1 MNTQI
6 TTALINIIITLLLTT
21 GACYIVILFIEF
33 LSNKRRYK
41 SKYSSKA
48 QTKTDKQS
56 INPTLIVVITN
67 LIGFLFFIVY
77 LFKDII
83 GNTNQIPLKTE
94 TVISENITH
103 KESET
108 EITSSESY
116 NMDNETN
123 LFNNEPELVEYRI
136 TYDISYDE
144 LSKNEKDFYDKIIST
159 AMNKDNT
166 FITDKELSFNLNSE
180 ISENESIR
188 VQSVFYNNYPDVTIY
203 TTRYSDAWMYHV
215 THLLNGVP
223 LYRTYYFNVKYKQ

>member
-1 MNTQI
+1 MKII
-6 TTALINIIITLLLTT
+6 TILINEIVALILTA

-33 LSNKRRYK
+33 LFNKKHYK
-41 SKYSSKA
+41 SKYSSKK
-48 QTKTDKQS
+48 QTKFNKNNKQT

-67 LIGFLFFIVY
+67 LIVCLYLVAY

-116 NMDNETN
+116 NMDNETD
-123 LFNNEPELVEYRI
+123 LFDNEPIKYRI

-180 ISENESIR
+180 ISQNESIR

-223 LYRTYYFNVKYKQ
+223 LYRTYYFNVKYKK

>member
-6 TTALINIIITLLLTT
+6 TTVLINIIVTILLTA

-33 LSNKRRYK
+33 LFNKRRYK

-48 QTKTDKQS
+48 QTKTNKQA

-67 LIGFLFFIVY
+67 LIGFLFLTVY

-108 EITSSESY
+108 GITSSESY
-116 NMDNETN
+116 DTDNETDI
-123 LFNNEPELVEYRI
+123 FDHEPIKYRI

-144 LSKNEKDFYDKIIST
+144 LSNNEKDFYDKIIST

-223 LYRTYYFNVKYKQ
+223 LYRTYYFNVKYKK

>member
-1 MNTQI
+1 MKYFKKGIKSMTYKQNKSTI
-6 TTALINIIITLLLTT
+6 HPALKLIILLAVYAL
-21 GACYIVILFIEF
+21 GYICG
-33 LSNKRRYK
+33 
-41 SKYSSKA
+41 
-48 QTKTDKQS
+48 S
-56 INPTLIVVITN
+56 INQ
-67 LIGFLFFIVY
+67 
-77 LFKDII
+77 K
-83 GNTNQIPLKTE
+83 QTE
-94 TVISENITH
+94 TVISENINQ
-103 KESET
+103 KLSEA
-108 EITSSESY
+108 EAKSNNSY
-116 NMDNETN
+116 NEINETN
-123 LFNNEPELVEYRI
+123 SSDNEIITSKYTI

-223 LYRTYYFNVKYKQ
+223 LYRTYYFNVKYKK

>member
-1 MNTQI
+1 MFS
-6 TTALINIIITLLLTT
+6 TT
-21 GACYIVILFIEF
+21 GP
-33 LSNKRRYK
+33 NK

-166 FITDKELSFNLNSE
+166 FITDKELSFNLNRE

>member
-1 MNTQI
+1 MNIQI
-6 TTALINIIITLLLTT
+6 TTILINIIVTILLTT

-33 LSNKRRYK
+33 LLDKKRYT

-48 QTKTDKQS
+48 QTKTDKQT
-56 INPTLIVVITN
+56 INPTLIVVIMN
-67 LIGFLFFIVY
+67 LTGFLFLTVS
-77 LFKDII
+77 LFKGII
-83 GNTNQIPLKTE
+83 GNTNQIPPKVE
-94 TVISENITH
+94 TVISDNITH
-103 KESET
+103 NESET

-116 NMDNETN
+116 DTDNKTD
-123 LFNNEPELVEYRI
+123 LFNNEPEYVEYRI

-159 AMNKDNT
+159 AINKDNT

-223 LYRTYYFNVKYKQ
+223 LYRTYYFNVKYKK

>member
-1 MNTQI
+1 MTYKQNKSTI
-6 TTALINIIITLLLTT
+6 HPALKL
-21 GACYIVILFIEF
+21 VILLAVYTLGYICG
-33 LSNKRRYK
+33 
-41 SKYSSKA
+41 
-48 QTKTDKQS
+48 S
-56 INPTLIVVITN
+56 INQ
-67 LIGFLFFIVY
+67 
-77 LFKDII
+77 K
-83 GNTNQIPLKTE
+83 QTE
-94 TVISENITH
+94 TVVNENIIH
-103 KESET
+103 KGSET

-116 NMDNETN
+116 DTN
-123 LFNNEPELVEYRI
+123 NKTDLFNNEPEFVEYKI

-180 ISENESIR
+180 ISQNESIR

>member
-1 MNTQI
+1 MIKHFRKGTKSMTYKQNKPTI
-6 TTALINIIITLLLTT
+6 HPALKL
-21 GACYIVILFIEF
+21 VILLAVYTLGYICG
-33 LSNKRRYK
+33 SINQK
-41 SKYSSKA
+41 
-48 QTKTDKQS
+48 QTKT
-56 INPTLIVVITN
+56 VV
-67 LIGFLFFIVY
+67 
-77 LFKDII
+77 
-83 GNTNQIPLKTE
+83 
-94 TVISENITH
+94 SENITH

-108 EITSSESY
+108 GITSSESY
-116 NMDNETN
+116 DTDNETDI
-123 LFNNEPELVEYRI
+123 FDHEPELVEYRI

-223 LYRTYYFNVKYKQ
+223 LYRTYYFNVKYK

>member
-166 FITDKELSFNLNSE
+166 FITDKELSL
-180 ISENESIR
+180 
-188 VQSVFYNNYPDVTIY
+188 
-203 TTRYSDAWMYHV
+203 
-215 THLLNGVP
+215 
-223 LYRTYYFNVKYKQ
+223 